1 MVDEFL
7 CHRVGPVQ
15 KIALEILMVFK
26 LQFFLPYKSLFG
38 GHSNNHHSN
47 NKFEAKSKVKAESF
61 AELYPC
67 DICEYT
73 SSRKH
78 NMEVHMDIKHPEGR
92 TLKWICDI
100 CGESHPI
107 KRSLERHIKANHKEL
122 NTVQGTITLE
132 NLEDNINLKRVM
144 SHDYIKDLTI
154 GAWTKRWV
162 SNRFTNC
169 QEPNYG
175 QKLKAHGL
183 LRKWENNPEDD
194 LLDKIVEMVPDK
206 LVECWRE
213 RKTHIR

>member
-1 MVDEFL
+1 
-7 CHRVGPVQ
+7 
-15 KIALEILMVFK
+15 
-26 LQFFLPYKSLFG
+26 
-38 GHSNNHHSN
+38 
-47 NKFEAKSKVKAESF
+47 
-61 AELYPC
+61 
-67 DICEYT
+67 
-73 SSRKH
+73 
-78 NMEVHMDIKHPEGR
+78 MDIKHPEGR

-154 GAWTKRWV
+154 GAWTKSWV

-213 RKTHIR
+213 GKTHIR

>member
-1 MVDEFL
+1 MA
-7 CHRVGPVQ
+7 GG
-15 KIALEILMVFK
+15 KFK
-26 LQFFLPYKSLFG
+26 
-38 GHSNNHHSN
+38 
-47 NKFEAKSKVKAESF
+47 AKAKAKAESF
-61 AELYPC
+61 AKLYPC

-73 SSRKH
+73 SSRRH

-122 NTVQGTITLE
+122 NPVQGTITLE

-154 GAWTKRWV
+154 GAWTKSWV

-175 QKLKAHGL
+175 QKLKPWAPSKMGEQSRGRPPGQNCGNGSRQVGGML
-183 LRKWENNPEDD
+183 EGRENPHQ
-194 LLDKIVEMVPDK
+194 V
-206 LVECWRE
+206 
-213 RKTHIR
+213 